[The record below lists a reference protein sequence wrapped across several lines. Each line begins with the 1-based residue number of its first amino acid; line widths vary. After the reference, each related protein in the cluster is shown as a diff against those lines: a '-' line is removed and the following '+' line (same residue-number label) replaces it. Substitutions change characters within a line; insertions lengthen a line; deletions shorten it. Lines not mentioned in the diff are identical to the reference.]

1 MDAKTGNDDVNVLKE
16 DIAKLR
22 EDVARLA
29 SAVLDAANDKIDDA
43 RAEVGRKSQ
52 DTADEL
58 AGRVSEGIDRG
69 KRFLDDLDA
78 QISRHPVGSTL
89 IAFGAGLLIAKLL
102 GSGDRR

>member
-1 MDAKTGNDDVNVLKE
+1 MDEKAGNDDVDVLKE

-43 RAEVGRKSQ
+43 KAEINSKRQ
-52 DTADEL
+52 DATDEL
-58 AGRVSEGIDRG
+58 SGRVSEGIDRG
-69 KRFLDDLDA
+69 KQFLEDLDG
-78 QISRHPVGSTL
+78 QVSRHPVGSTL
-89 IAFGAGLLIAKLL
+89 IAFGVGLLIAKIL